1 MFLTKPALD
10 MLVEDSTESFWA
22 VCSLKVPESSSIPA
36 LSDDLS
42 LEGIGALKLLLLLF
56 ENIYEFIDC
65 LLKSL

>member
-1 MFLTKPALD
+1 